1 MKSRQIQLKY
11 LLVLTVL
18 IVLGILIRGIFFEKI
33 FSIAIANETGSK
45 VPDLV
50 IKIDNQIVFSDSIFQ
65 NSIPCCWTKQEL
77 KFGFHKIEVESKST
91 NLKREFSVFSFKNSH
106 IYVGIFGTEKNSF
119 SIVKRVYY
127 FFRPIYS

>member
-1 MKSRQIQLKY
+1 MILRQIQLKY

-33 FSIAIANETGSK
+33 FSIAIANETDLK

-77 KFGFHKIEVESKST
+77 KFGFYKIDVESKSI

-106 IYVGIFGTEKNSF
+106 IYIGIFGADKNKF

-127 FFRPIYS
+127 FFRPLYA

>member
-11 LLVLTVL
+11 LVVLTAL
-18 IVLGILIRGIFFEKI
+18 IVLGMLIRGIFFEKI
-33 FSIAIANETGSK
+33 FSIAIANET
-45 VPDLV
+45 DLKISDLT
-50 IKIDNQIVFSDSIFQ
+50 IKIDNQLIFSDSIFQ

-91 NLKREFSVFSFKNSH
+91 NLKRKFSVFSFKNSQ
-106 IYVGIFGTEKNSF
+106 IYVGIYEAETNNF

-127 FFRPIYS
+127 FFRPTYA